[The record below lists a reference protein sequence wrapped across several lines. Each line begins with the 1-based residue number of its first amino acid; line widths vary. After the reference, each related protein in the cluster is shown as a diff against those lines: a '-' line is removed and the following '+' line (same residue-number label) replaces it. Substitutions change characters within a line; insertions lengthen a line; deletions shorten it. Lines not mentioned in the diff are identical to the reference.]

1 MLEIKNL
8 HVTIDRTEILK
19 GVTITLEQ
27 GKVHALMGPNGSG
40 KSTLAKAIMGS
51 PDCEITQGD
60 ILLDGESILA
70 LPPHE
75 RARTG
80 LFMSFQ
86 YPYEIPGVTIS
97 SFLRTALNAQ
107 RDEKIGIPEFEQLLR
122 DKMRLLNI
130 DYSFADRY
138 LNEGFSGGEKKR
150 AEILQMLV
158 LNPKVAILDETDS
171 GLDIDALKTVAN
183 GINLFKSPEKSIL
196 VITHHKKI
204 LDYLKP
210 DKLSIIIDGK
220 IIQEG
225 PGSLAS
231 KLEEQ
236 GYEWITEE

>member
-1 MLEIKNL
+1 MLKIQNL
-8 HVTIDRTEILK
+8 HVTIDGKAILK
-19 GVTITLEQ
+19 GVNMTLET
-27 GKVHALMGPNGSG
+27 GNVHALMGPNGSG
-40 KSTLAKAIMGS
+40 KSTLAKTIMGS

-60 ILLDGESILA
+60 ILLNGESVLNFA
-70 LPPHE
+70 PHE
-75 RARTG
+75 RARKG

-107 RDEKIGIPEFEQLLR
+107 RDEKTGIAEFEKLLGE
-122 DKMRLLNI
+122 KMERLNI
-130 DYSFADRY
+130 DPAFADRY

-158 LNPKVAILDETDS
+158 LNPTVAILDETDS

-183 GINLFKSPEKSIL
+183 GINLFKSSEKSIL

-204 LDYLKP
+204 LDHLQP

-220 IIQEG
+220 IVEEG
-225 PGSLAS
+225 PGSLAN

-236 GYEWITEE
+236 GYGWITEK